1 MDGFVMNN
9 GGKATKAYYNFE
21 TNVDGPIWKKKNKQK
36 GGETW
41 VGIGERW
48 SDNYNVSFDL
58 SNVRAGDW
66 TIWASSDITVKSDMN
81 GDGDVDDMEDVSS
94 KRAYSDIH
102 FEIK

>member
-1 MDGFVMNN
+1 M
-9 GGKATKAYYNFE
+9 
-21 TNVDGPIWKKKNKQK
+21 DGPIWKKKNKQK

-41 VGIGERW
+41 VGIRERW

-58 SNVRAGDW
+58 SNERDGNW

-94 KRAYSDIH
+94 KSADSDIH
-102 FEIK
+102 FVIQ